1 MGIFD
6 SVLAGKILSGEKII
20 DARFSKSKIAP
31 FGQISVG
38 DLVYV
43 KPSGKDIIGQ
53 FRVKKVLSFEGL
65 EEREIREI
73 REKHGEAIQASE
85 AFWGEKGD
93 SKFGTLIFIERVV
106 PLITSPITLGKKDM
120 RGWVV
125 LE

>member
-65 EEREIREI
+65 ELSDLSNLSDLYENDLGTDPSFW
-73 REKHGEAIQASE
+73 EKHSE
-85 AFWGEKGD
+85 AKY
-93 SKFGTLIFIERVV
+93 GTLIFIERVV